1 MRPTQVWSN
10 VYVNNVTKADT
21 PSFIEECLALAP
33 ASPRIAQSIE
43 ADDACSLARGTLEQ
57 AARAALQA
65 MLNNNI
71 SSPQPGKRKWK
82 DEDFLEQASDSISG

>member
-33 ASPRIAQSIE
+33 SPPWTAHSIE

-71 SSPQPGKRKWK
+71 SSPQAGKRKRK